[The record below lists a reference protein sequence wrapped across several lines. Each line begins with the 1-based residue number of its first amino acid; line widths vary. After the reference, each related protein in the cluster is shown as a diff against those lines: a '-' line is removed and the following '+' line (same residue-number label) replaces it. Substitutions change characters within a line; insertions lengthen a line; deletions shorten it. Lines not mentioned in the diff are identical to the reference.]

1 MRPNSRNTVTLT
13 FSLPPEMAQNLQQMA
28 GEEQRTVSELL
39 REAIRLYTEEREW
52 RIKERMQRRRS
63 RSDEQE

>member
-1 MRPNSRNTVTLT
+1 MQRNSRNTVTIT

-39 REAIRLYTEEREW
+39 RQAIRLYTEERDW
-52 RIKERMQRRRS
+52 LMQERMHRRHS
-63 RSDEQE
+63 RRNEQQ